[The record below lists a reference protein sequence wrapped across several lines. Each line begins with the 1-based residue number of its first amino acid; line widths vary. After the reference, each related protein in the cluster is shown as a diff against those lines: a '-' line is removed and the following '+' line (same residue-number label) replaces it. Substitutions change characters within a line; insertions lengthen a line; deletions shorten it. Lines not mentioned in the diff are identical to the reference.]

1 MTIIRSPY
9 PDIVVPSTSLPEFL
23 FGSLSPQDAAR
34 PAVVA
39 ADAERGYTFGELADA
54 VGKVA
59 GALAGRGLGRG
70 AVAALFAPNSP
81 DYPVIFHGVLASG
94 AAVSPANA
102 LYTPAELAHQLRDAG
117 ASILF
122 TDTDGLDRARLAA
135 AEDGVAVSEI
145 VVLDHQPQT
154 HQPQTQTTPNFP
166 RVGVLSTLSRPSQH
180 APAGASHPNRTGITE
195 TGFVEFLAEAGPPPR
210 LQIDPEDLAA
220 LPYSSGTT
228 GRSKGVM
235 LTHRN
240 LVANLLQLRPMGRI
254 DADSRLLAALPLF
267 HIYGLTGIMNQGLHQ
282 RALVVTMPRFDLA
295 GFLAAIAKH
304 RIDHL
309 HIAPPIALALAKSPL
324 VDDYDLSSVRILV
337 SAAASLDAGLAKAVA
352 DRLGATVLQGYG
364 LTESSPGTHGIPH
377 DRPDIDLGSIGVPM
391 PNVEARVVDP
401 ATGRDVAAGER
412 GELWCRGPNIMRGY
426 LNNPT
431 ATAATV
437 DRDGFLHTGDV
448 VTVDS
453 GGVFRVVDRLKELI
467 KYKGYQVAPAEL
479 EALLLGHPGVA
490 DAAVIGV
497 PDPECG
503 ELPKAYVVR
512 RDSHAELDANE
523 LMAYLADRVA
533 PHKKVRLVE
542 FIERIPKS
550 AAGKILRN
558 QLRGRETVA
567 DGLASPARVGR

>member
-9 PDIVVPSTSLPEFL
+9 PDIVVPHTSLPEFL

-39 ADAERGYTFGELADA
+39 AAAERGYTFGELADA

-122 TDTDGLDRARLAA
+122 TDADGLDRARLAA
-135 AEDGVAVSEI
+135 AEDGVAVTEI
-145 VVLDHQPQT
+145 VILDHQP
-154 HQPQTQTTPNFP
+154 PTPNFP
-166 RVGVLSTLSRPSQH
+166 RVGDLSTLSRDSQH
-180 APAGASHPNRTGITE
+180 TPARSAHPGNTGITE
-195 TGFVEFLAEAGPPPR
+195 TGFAEFLAEAGPPPQPR
-210 LQIDPEDLAA
+210 IDPEDLAA

-228 GRSKGVM
+228 GRSKGVI

-240 LVANLLQLRPMGRI
+240 LVANLLQLRPLGRI

-267 HIYGLTGIMNQGLHQ
+267 HIYGLTGIMNQGLHH

-309 HIAPPIALALAKSPL
+309 YIAPPIALALAKSPL

-337 SAAASLDAGLAKAVA
+337 SAAASLDATLAKAVA

-391 PNVEARVVDP
+391 PSVEARVVDP
-401 ATGRDVAAGER
+401 ATGLDVAAGER
-412 GELWCRGPNIMRGY
+412 GELGCRGPNIMRGY

-431 ATAATV
+431 ATAATI
-437 DRDGFLHTGDV
+437 DQDGFLHTG
-448 VTVDS
+448 
-453 GGVFRVVDRLKELI
+453 
-467 KYKGYQVAPAEL
+467 
-479 EALLLGHPGVA
+479 
-490 DAAVIGV
+490 
-497 PDPECG
+497 
-503 ELPKAYVVR
+503 
-512 RDSHAELDANE
+512 
-523 LMAYLADRVA
+523 
-533 PHKKVRLVE
+533 
-542 FIERIPKS
+542 
-550 AAGKILRN
+550 
-558 QLRGRETVA
+558 
-567 DGLASPARVGR
+567 